1 VVVLDNSFVQHNGSL
16 HQMQFFATVDGDHW
30 PRNKRQQLSLSRSYM
45 KNTVLRIRDVY
56 PGSRISD
63 PGSKNGNKREEWK
76 KIWCYTIFCSHKFHI
91 IENYFIF
98 ETLLKKIIWATK
110 HWKNYTFPN
119 HKKQYCTLCP
129 CLYTR
134 TKIIHF

>member
-63 PGSKNGNKREEWK
+63 PGSKNSNKREEWK
-76 KIWCYTIFCSHKFHI
+76 KIW
-91 IENYFIF
+91 
-98 ETLLKKIIWATK
+98 
-110 HWKNYTFPN
+110 
-119 HKKQYCTLCP
+119 
-129 CLYTR
+129 
-134 TKIIHF
+134 